1 MVSPGFKPYLLRAF
15 YSYLTDQGFTPYI
28 HVYVNQA
35 TQVPMSYVQ
44 DETITL
50 NIGPIAAVDLKISSQ
65 WVDFRTR
72 FSGKIEGISIPIG
85 HILLIYAKEEPTLIL
100 NFPLEIEEEA
110 GTENHG
116 YQQLKRNSTPKEK
129 SALSKRHLRV
139 VKGKKSDS

>member
-50 NIGPIAAVDLKISSQ
+50 NIAVSYTHL
-65 WVDFRTR
+65 T
-72 FSGKIEGISIPIG
+72 
-85 HILLIYAKEEPTLIL
+85 LPT
-100 NFPLEIEEEA
+100 
-110 GTENHG
+110 
-116 YQQLKRNSTPKEK
+116 KRI
-129 SALSKRHLRV
+129 V
-139 VKGKKSDS
+139 

>member
-1 MVSPGFKPYLLRAF
+1 
-15 YSYLTDQGFTPYI
+15 
-28 HVYVNQA
+28 
-35 TQVPMSYVQ
+35 MSYVQ

-100 NFPLEIEEEA
+100 NFPLEIEEA

-116 YQQLKRNSTPKEK
+116 DQQLKKNSTPKEK